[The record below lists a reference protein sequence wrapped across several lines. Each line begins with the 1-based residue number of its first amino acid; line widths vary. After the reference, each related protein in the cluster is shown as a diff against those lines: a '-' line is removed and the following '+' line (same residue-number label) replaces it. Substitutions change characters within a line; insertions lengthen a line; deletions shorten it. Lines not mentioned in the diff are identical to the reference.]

1 MIKNECG
8 TIQNN
13 RGFVYRQVIRLK
25 GFNFLLT
32 LFQGAKVRRISE

>member
-8 TIQNN
+8 TIRNE
-13 RGFVYRQVIRLK
+13 RAFVYRQVIRFK